1 MQPSHFTLRNLD
13 PHPYIQW
20 GVLTTFIKSHLLRRS
35 KIDPQRCIETF
46 TSTTFVLLCFVGSRI
61 FGLVYFKLHS
71 TGRYSCITAPQL
83 LFYSQHWTRLA
94 NIQTNTQARL
104 ELTKQG
110 LQSLSE
116 RDWYMLYQNF
126 PSQWCRELSIM
137 LCAHG
142 PVSEEWNEWV
152 SLFAI
157 T

>member
-1 MQPSHFTLRNLD
+1 M
-13 PHPYIQW
+13 
-20 GVLTTFIKSHLLRRS
+20 
-35 KIDPQRCIETF
+35 
-46 TSTTFVLLCFVGSRI
+46 TFVLLCFVGSRI
-61 FGLVYFKLHS
+61 FGLVSFKLHS

-142 PVSEEWNEWV
+142 PVSEEGNEWV

-157 T
+157 YHIHRDDNVTVTLQSNKFL